1 MTVGPS
7 VVGDRRTPTLL
18 GSYVLPGGVSDPR
31 PVVEQARCAEALGLG
46 TAWIGE
52 RYDTKDL
59 PSLAGALTQT
69 TTTLRIG
76 AAITHIQLRH
86 PMVLASMGQT
96 LQALS
101 NGRFLLGF
109 GRSAVWRWRDYG
121 EPTPTLASLGDV
133 AQILHRL
140 WAGETVNYEGPA
152 GRYPRLRLP
161 QRPDVDPPPVLLAAV
176 GPKTLA
182 LAGQC
187 FDGVILHPFLTSD
200 AVAASVQTVRTAA
213 AEAGRDV
220 AQVRCY
226 ATVVVAPD
234 RRSDESESA
243 VNARGAGYFHV
254 AGLGDALVAANG
266 WDAADLARYRSHPTL
281 LALGDRQAD
290 KALSRAELVEV
301 SRSLPDHWLASSS
314 ATGTA
319 AQCATRLT
327 EYLDAGSD
335 ELILHGTTAEHLGPL
350 VKAFASV
357 P

>member
-1 MTVGPS
+1 V
-7 VVGDRRTPTLL
+7 L
-18 GSYVLPGGVSDPR
+18 GSYVLPGGISDPR
-31 PVVEQARCAEALGLG
+31 PIVEQARYAEAVGLG

-69 TTTLRIG
+69 TTSLRIG
-76 AAITHIQLRH
+76 AAVTHTQLRH

-101 NGRFLLGF
+101 NGRFLLGL

-121 EPTPTLASLGDV
+121 EPMPSLASLGDV

-140 WAGETVNYEGPA
+140 WAGQSVDYEGPA
-152 GRYPRLRLP
+152 GRFPHLRLP
-161 QRPDVDPPPVLLAAV
+161 QRPDIDPPPVLLAAV
-176 GPKTLA
+176 GPKTLS
-182 LAGQC
+182 LAGEC
-187 FDGVILHPFLTSD
+187 FDGVILHPFLTPD
-200 AVAASVQTVRTAA
+200 AVASSVQRVRAA
-213 AEAGRDV
+213 AEAAGRDV
-220 AQVRCY
+220 DRIRCY
-226 ATVVVAPD
+226 AAVVVAPD
-234 RRSDESESA
+234 RSTRDSELA

-266 WDAADLARYRSHPTL
+266 WDATDLAHYRNHPTL

-290 KALSRAELVEV
+290 KALSRAELIEV
-301 SRSLPDHWLASSS
+301 SRHFPGHWLASSS

-319 AQCATRLT
+319 AECAARLT
-327 EYLDAGSD
+327 EYLDAGAD
-335 ELILHGTTAEHLGPL
+335 ELILHGTTAEHLDSL
-350 VKAFASV
+350 VKAFVAS